1 MITVYSK
8 EELEKDLKAKERHI
22 LIKGTY
28 AETLKKQVQKK
39 KNKKLGI
46 TTIAIAAASLAAIPF
61 TGGTSIAADATAI
74 GLTAG
79 GLTIST
85 AELAIIG
92 GFSLAGIALLKGY
105 RKVKFNPDGSV
116 ELEKKTI

>member
-8 EELEKDLKAKERHI
+8 EELEKALKAKEKHI

-28 AETLKKQVQKK
+28 AENLKKQIQKK
-39 KNKKLGI
+39 KNNKKKLGI
-46 TTIAIAAASLAAIPF
+46 TSIAIAAASLAAIPF
-61 TGGTSIAADATAI
+61 TGGTSIAAGATYW
-74 GLTAG
+74 LTAG
-79 GLTIST
+79 GLTISA

-116 ELEKKTI
+116 ELEK

>member
-8 EELEKDLKAKERHI
+8 EELEKALKAKEKHI

-28 AETLKKQVQKK
+28 AENLKKQIQKK
-39 KNKKLGI
+39 RNNKKKLEI
-46 TTIAIAAASLAAIPF
+46 SAIAIAAASLAAIPF
-61 TGGTSIAADATAI
+61 TGGTSIAAGATAI

-79 GLTIST
+79 GLTISA

-92 GFSLAGIALLKGY
+92 GFSLVGIALLKGY
-105 RKVKFNPDGSV
+105 KKVKFNPDGSV
-116 ELEKKTI
+116 ELEK

>member
-8 EELEKDLKAKERHI
+8 EELEKALKAKEKHI

-28 AETLKKQVQKK
+28 AENLKKQIQKK
-39 KNKKLGI
+39 KNNKKKLGI
-46 TTIAIAAASLAAIPF
+46 TSIAIAAASLAAIPF
-61 TGGTSIAADATAI
+61 TGGTSIAAGAM
-74 GLTAG
+74 TAG
-79 GLTIST
+79 GLTISA

-116 ELEKKTI
+116 ELEK